1 VGLVSRDPQIP
12 GGFVVTNRRA
22 YDAWG
27 LVRQG
32 AAAAEPWQRYC
43 GNLGHVQDD
52 KSGLIYMRARYYEP
66 WSGRFVSEDPARDG
80 LNWYSYCK
88 NDPVNSSDASG
99 KFAITLG
106 LALAGFIIGFLTGGI
121 TALLGGQGGL
131 DAFKSALASGI
142 GGFAAGL
149 FPVSAFGAGAISAFV
164 SSIAGNLFAGRAIRW
179 GRAFMAAGVGGLAG
193 AILNAVCSIGARSEK
208 MSKLADMID
217 DCDQF
222 DEVLGILAVNIV
234 SSAYDAFDP

>member
-1 VGLVSRDPQIP
+1 LTATCAIPSPFRSFSGSGSELLPIYDGHGNNVGLVSRDPQIP

-121 TALLGGQGGL
+121 TALLGG
-131 DAFKSALASGI
+131 
-142 GGFAAGL
+142 
-149 FPVSAFGAGAISAFV
+149 P
-164 SSIAGNLFAGRAIRW
+164 RW
-179 GRAFMAAGVGGLAG
+179 TRCL
-193 AILNAVCSIGARSEK
+193 
-208 MSKLADMID
+208 
-217 DCDQF
+217 
-222 DEVLGILAVNIV
+222 
-234 SSAYDAFDP
+234 